1 MRRKDREI
9 TDRSSI
15 DQIIRRCQVCHLA
28 LCDDGQPYVIPV
40 NFGYDGHYLYFHSA
54 TAGKK
59 LDILKRNNRIGFE
72 FDILNEITQADSF
85 CSWGARFESVVGS
98 GTAVFVESRQDKTTA
113 LGWIIRQ
120 YGGTPGEFTE
130 RDLDSV
136 AVVRISISS
145 VSGKSRK

>member
-28 LCDDGQPYVIPV
+28 VCDDGQPYVIPV
-40 NFGYDGHYLYFHSA
+40 NFGYDGQCLYFHSA

-59 LDILKRNNRIGFE
+59 LDILKRNNRVAFE
-72 FDILNEITQADSF
+72 FDILKEITKSDSF
-85 CSWGARFESVVGS
+85 CSWGARYESVVGS
-98 GTAVFVESRQDKTTA
+98 GIAEIVESHKGKATA

-120 YGGTPGEFTE
+120 CGGAPGEFKE
-130 RDLDSV
+130 GALDSV
-136 AVVRISISS
+136 TVVRISVSS
-145 VSGKSRK
+145 ISGKTRQ

>member
-15 DQIIRRCQVCHLA
+15 DQIVRRCQVCHLA

-40 NFGYDGHYLYFHSA
+40 NFGYDGHCLYFHSA

-59 LDILKRNNRIGFE
+59 LDVLRRNHRVGFE
-72 FDILNEITQADSF
+72 FDILNEITKANSF
-85 CSWGARFESVVGS
+85 CTWGARYESVVGS
-98 GTAVFVESRQDKTTA
+98 GIAEFLESHHEKSTA

-120 YGGTPGEFTE
+120 YGGNAGEFTE
-130 RDLDSV
+130 KGLDSV
-136 AVVRISISS
+136 VVVRISITSIR
-145 VSGKSRK
+145 GKARN